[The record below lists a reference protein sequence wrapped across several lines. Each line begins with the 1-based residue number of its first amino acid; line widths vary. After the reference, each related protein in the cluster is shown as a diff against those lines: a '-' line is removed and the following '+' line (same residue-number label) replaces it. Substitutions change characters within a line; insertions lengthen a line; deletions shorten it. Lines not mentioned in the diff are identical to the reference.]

1 MTAAAKWQDWP
12 MLGFDLES
20 TGVDVWTDRIV
31 QSALVRIDPGH
42 RPTTNTW
49 LVNPGIPIPDG
60 AAEVHGITTERAI
73 AEGTDPAQMLFE
85 VAGQLALAMHRGIPI
100 VGMNLSFDLTMFEAE
115 CYRHGV
121 EGLAVRRG
129 HISKIGPIVDVLVL
143 DKQADKFRKG
153 GRKLTDL
160 CATYGVRHTGAH
172 DAAADALAT
181 CRLWPR
187 IMAKHARK
195 LSAPTIQALHQSQ
208 IGWRREQMDGL
219 RAYFDKQGTEH
230 DGCCAEWPVHQTC
243 ARTSA
248 AVSA

>member
-1 MTAAAKWQDWP
+1 MAAGAKWQDWP

-20 TGVDVWTDRIV
+20 TGVDVFTDRAV
-31 QSALVRIDPGH
+31 QSALVRIDPGK
-42 RPTTNTW
+42 RPDIKTW
-49 LVNPGIPIPDG
+49 LVNPGVEIPAG
-60 AAEVHGITTERAI
+60 AAEVHGITTERAV
-73 AEGTDPAQMLFE
+73 AEGTDPGQMLFE
-85 VAGQLALAMHRGIPI
+85 VAGQLALAMQRGIPI

-115 CYRHGV
+115 CARYGV
-121 EGLAVRRG
+121 DTLAARRG
-129 HISKIGPIVDVLVL
+129 HVSKIGPIVDVLVL

-153 GRKLTDL
+153 GRKLEQL

-195 LSAPTIQALHQSQ
+195 LSAPTIGALHQAQ
-208 IGWRREQMDGL
+208 IGWRKEQMDSL
-219 RAYFDKQGTEH
+219 RAYFDKKGEPH

-243 ARTSA
+243 ARTTA
-248 AVSA
+248 AVSS